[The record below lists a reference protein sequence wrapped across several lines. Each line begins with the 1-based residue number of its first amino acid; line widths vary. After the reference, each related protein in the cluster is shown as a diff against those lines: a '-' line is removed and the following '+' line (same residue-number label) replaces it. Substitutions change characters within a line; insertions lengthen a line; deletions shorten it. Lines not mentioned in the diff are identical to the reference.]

1 MLLIN
6 GVLIFF
12 LVQGPKKEG
21 YGDRRGAD
29 VKERISRRLEF
40 NREQESAYFKLAVDH
55 QDKMRD
61 SRNEQKEL
69 VKAYF
74 EFLASP
80 DSNVEEQERII
91 EEIKSLEAQKLSI
104 TYQHFEDL
112 KAICNKDQL
121 LKFETVLKD
130 LLPIFSDSPRRPGR
144 RPGP

>member
-1 MLLIN
+1 MLIIN
-6 GVLIFF
+6 GVLVFF
-12 LVQGPKKEG
+12 IIQGQKKG
-21 YGDRRGAD
+21 RPGNRRGGD
-29 VKERISRRLEF
+29 IKERISRKLELS
-40 NREQESAYFKLAVDH
+40 REQESAYFKLALNH

-80 DSNVEEQERII
+80 DPNVEEQERII

-112 KAICNKDQL
+112 KAICNEDQL

-130 LLPIFSDSPRRPGR
+130 LLPIFDNSPRRLGR